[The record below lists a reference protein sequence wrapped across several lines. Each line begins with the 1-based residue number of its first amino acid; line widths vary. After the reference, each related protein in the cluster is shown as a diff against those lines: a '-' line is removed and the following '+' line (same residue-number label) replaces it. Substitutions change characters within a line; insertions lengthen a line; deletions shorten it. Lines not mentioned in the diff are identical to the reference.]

1 MATPPPQPNAIGAE
15 PALLVVAHRYGRLMG
30 RLITGILF
38 LLVLL
43 WLAESDW
50 TWRALDAASEFLT
63 QLIVDTSGLR

>member
-1 MATPPPQPNAIGAE
+1 
-15 PALLVVAHRYGRLMG
+15 MG

-50 TWRALDAASEFLT
+50 TWPALDAASEFLT
-63 QLIVDTSGLR
+63 QLIVDNVGS